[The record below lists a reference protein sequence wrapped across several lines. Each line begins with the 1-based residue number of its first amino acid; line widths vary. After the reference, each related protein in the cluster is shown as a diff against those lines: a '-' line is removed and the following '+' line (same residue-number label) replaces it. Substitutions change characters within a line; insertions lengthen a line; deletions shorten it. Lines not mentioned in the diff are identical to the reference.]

1 MKIDPQV
8 YERMKS
14 DIAALATHH
23 KIDVATADGGKT
35 GLKTMWTLL
44 DSARRNRAYDNNH
57 PAFKSGQWP
66 RVLPYDGSE
75 YTVYYKGGCN
85 DSHVETALR
94 KIKKELSEQ
103 RNVARPV
110 LKPVKLSEEEWEA
123 KYLPITKPGVNPDE
137 ESWSGQL
144 FDADGGQDEVAL
156 LKRACLETPGCV
168 WTLVETDGGMAIIEG
183 YHTVNRIGYFITQH
197 PSAPGCAF
205 EVSIPDVAEEGI
217 ASQTP

>member
-110 LKPVKLSEEEWEA
+110 LKPGFVIGRYFASHSSSLSLTGFRTGRA
-123 KYLPITKPGVNPDE
+123 TFLCS
-137 ESWSGQL
+137 ESS
-144 FDADGGQDEVAL
+144 F
-156 LKRACLETPGCV
+156 
-168 WTLVETDGGMAIIEG
+168 
-183 YHTVNRIGYFITQH
+183 FILRK
-197 PSAPGCAF
+197 A
-205 EVSIPDVAEEGI
+205 VS
-217 ASQTP
+217 T